1 LFCKFKKCGSKTYYP
16 ARYKNLI
23 FIKVM
28 IQIEDI
34 VKQVVKGLS
43 NWKGIKSI
51 KKSYEEYGNK

>member
-1 LFCKFKKCGSKTYYP
+1 
-16 ARYKNLI
+16 
-23 FIKVM
+23 M